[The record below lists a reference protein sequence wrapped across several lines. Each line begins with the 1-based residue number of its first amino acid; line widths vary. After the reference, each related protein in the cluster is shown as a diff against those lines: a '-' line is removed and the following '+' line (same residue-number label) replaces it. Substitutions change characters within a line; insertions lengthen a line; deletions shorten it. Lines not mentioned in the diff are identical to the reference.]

1 MNHTVRLNCADF
13 LENQVHSH
21 FCSLSKCYCMEYIFI
36 GNITKSIFTKIKK
49 KQNLRI
55 ANFVFSCKSGEFNE
69 CFIGMHSV
77 VSCID
82 IILQVKRRHGI
93 LSILPTYTGSVAS
106 GSRCTC
112 ALYKWSYMLVT
123 CMAWLNCM
131 EVAELQRKKVCV
143 GGVFSH
149 LSGQFF
155 KYSYV
160 AT

>member
-1 MNHTVRLNCADF
+1 ML
-13 LENQVHSH
+13 SH
-21 FCSLSKCYCMEYIFI
+21 GIYVYWQHHKINFYKDQEE
-36 GNITKSIFTKIKK
+36 TKSENCKFS
-49 KQNLRI
+49 
-55 ANFVFSCKSGEFNE
+55 VFSCKSGEFNE

-77 VSCID
+77 FSCID
-82 IILQVKRRHGI
+82 TILQVKRRHGI

-112 ALYKWSYMLVT
+112 PLYKWSYMLVT
-123 CMAWLNCM
+123 CVAWLNCM
-131 EVAELQRKKVCV
+131 EVAELQRKKLCV
-143 GGVFSH
+143 GGLFSH